1 MIGEILE
8 GTFGSA
14 LLKHAQRVDE
24 HTPLVSPEQARR
36 KVIVKAKYAKWTEL
50 NESVSDEEEEARC
63 TSHSQRTSSQSVAHQ
78 GTSANSTQTPGH
90 ASEEDVVKDTG
101 QFFQS
106 GSRVSTGS
114 WNSALGDAAAA
125 AAATVAGFGRATT
138 SLAAQGAWPRKTLRL
153 LQSGSSSMGEYFSKD
168 IREGL
173 ERYNRCIYIVARKLK
188 RLDEE
193 RLKVNITSFSE
204 DRALKLCKRHGAE
217 FNRYHQENLT
227 RVYPP
232 PTNLA
237 SGNLQPMPFWTHG
250 AQLVALNYQIT
261 DRGSILN
268 EGIFREQN
276 GGCGYV
282 LKPPAVLE
290 PDINQDELML
300 WIHIRSGHFLPK
312 PNEIGDQGFINPYI
326 IVSIDGIDQ
335 DRSCMETG
343 VQMRNGLNP
352 EWNERWQ
359 FTITRRDLA
368 ILTFEVRHYLPNY
381 SSHPFVAAAAFPVSG
396 IRSGTRWVAL
406 WDDSRRPVENC
417 GLLVEVELLAQPVG
431 RRKDSHCES
440 WSVDLKRCM
449 TGGTPMQR
457 VNSRDDGC
465 VRRLAIL
472 HDSDSDMNCRKRS
485 TSGSS
490 VDISDMEE
498 DIDD

>member
-1 MIGEILE
+1 
-8 GTFGSA
+8 
-14 LLKHAQRVDE
+14 
-24 HTPLVSPEQARR
+24 
-36 KVIVKAKYAKWTEL
+36 
-50 NESVSDEEEEARC
+50 
-63 TSHSQRTSSQSVAHQ
+63 
-78 GTSANSTQTPGH
+78 
-90 ASEEDVVKDTG
+90 
-101 QFFQS
+101 
-106 GSRVSTGS
+106 
-114 WNSALGDAAAA
+114 
-125 AAATVAGFGRATT
+125 
-138 SLAAQGAWPRKTLRL
+138 
-153 LQSGSSSMGEYFSKD
+153 
-168 IREGL
+168 
-173 ERYNRCIYIVARKLK
+173 
-188 RLDEE
+188 
-193 RLKVNITSFSE
+193 
-204 DRALKLCKRHGAE
+204 
-217 FNRYHQENLT
+217 
-227 RVYPP
+227 
-232 PTNLA
+232 
-237 SGNLQPMPFWTHG
+237 
-250 AQLVALNYQIT
+250 
-261 DRGSILN
+261 
-268 EGIFREQN
+268 
-276 GGCGYV
+276 